1 MHFLVISGSLSPQS
15 RSYQLARAAVGFF
28 EQEKQDVTLIDLRR
42 IDLPLCN
49 GEPSQQKLP
58 EVKKLQGQ
66 IQKAAAILIAAP
78 VYNYGMNA
86 AVKNLIDLTGTVW
99 NEKLVGMLIA
109 AGGRAGYMAP
119 FGLLNSLMINFR
131 CFVIPRFVY
140 ATEEA
145 VTPQKIILPEIT
157 RRIRALVLQ
166 TIDLAQRLSD

>member
-1 MHFLVISGSLSPQS
+1 MHLFYERKYVHFLIISSSLSPQS
-15 RSYQLARAAVGFF
+15 RNYQLAR
-28 EQEKQDVTLIDLRR
+28 
-42 IDLPLCN
+42 
-49 GEPSQQKLP
+49 
-58 EVKKLQGQ
+58 
-66 IQKAAAILIAAP
+66 
-78 VYNYGMNA
+78 A

-140 ATEEA
+140 ATEET
-145 VTPQKIILPEIT
+145 VSPQKIILPEIT
-157 RRIRALVLQ
+157 QRIRALVLQ